1 MRNERHMRGARRAHD
16 MNQFF
21 SEGPFLGEDPRRGGP
36 FPGGDPR
43 RGSPFGEGP
52 HGRGHRGGGPMHRGG
67 RRGRA
72 QRGDVRAAV
81 LQLLADEPMHGY
93 QLMQAIADR
102 TGGVWK
108 PSPGAIYPTISQ
120 LEDEGLVRVEKDA
133 GRKLV
138 SLTDEG
144 RAWLADPANEQADP
158 FAGHSADENGPDLR
172 GALRDLQTA
181 ARVVAVSGSDT
192 QIAAAHKAL
201 VDARKSLYL
210 LLAEGTA
217 RTTDTTDP
225 S

>member
-1 MRNERHMRGARRAHD
+1 MRNTRQMRGGRRAHAI
-16 MNQFF
+16 NQFF
-21 SEGPFLGEDPRRGGP
+21 TEGPFLGEDPRRGGP
-36 FPGGDPR
+36 FPGDDPR
-43 RGSPFGEGP
+43 RSGGPFGDGP
-52 HGRGHRGGGPMHRGG
+52 HSRGHRGGPMHRGG

-102 TGGVWK
+102 TGGAWK

-144 RAWLADPANEQADP
+144 RAHLDDPANEQTDP
-158 FAGHSADENGPDLR
+158 FAGHSADGNSTDLR

-181 ARVVAVSGSDT
+181 ARVVAVSGTDA
-192 QIAAAHKAL
+192 QITAAHKVLAE
-201 VDARKSLYL
+201 ARKSLYL
-210 LLAEGTA
+210 LLAE
-217 RTTDTTDP
+217 DTDP
-225 S
+225 APDATDQI